1 MFTSSIKR
9 PLREFYEVMYI
20 VTAKKW
26 TKKCAA
32 RAKFLFCLTYCF
44 YDVFFEAMW
53 FCCCCFFVDRHADV
67 MKKIIQTVA
76 DGGGELGVHMYP
88 LSENC
93 RLLSDI

>member
-1 MFTSSIKR
+1 
-9 PLREFYEVMYI
+9 
-20 VTAKKW
+20 
-26 TKKCAA
+26 
-32 RAKFLFCLTYCF
+32 
-44 YDVFFEAMW
+44 
-53 FCCCCFFVDRHADV
+53 

>member
-1 MFTSSIKR
+1 MSTETSAVKQFWLKNKAIFPISGIIS
-9 PLREFYEVMYI
+9 VN
-20 VTAKKW
+20 V
-26 TKKCAA
+26 
-32 RAKFLFCLTYCF
+32 LTFSLKPCGF
-44 YDVFFEAMW
+44 VVVG
-53 FCCCCFFVDRHADV
+53 FFVDRHADV